1 MNINNE
7 EINNLYELQNYLK
20 QKFNIDV
27 NIRIPTRNP
36 SKITIKN
43 IYNKLLIYIMLLII
57 FIYLFVKIKKYN
69 ILLNIIL
76 ILLLLY
82 ILYNILYY
90 LYSIYLYHIIYKHD
104 IDNSTSYK
112 NINFNT
118 GDIIQETTPWYS
130 SFAIYLHIL
139 NNKHRYLHGGIVIN
153 FKNNNYLL
161 HLMGNSVE
169 YSKPILNFNDY
180 YNLEICPLNN
190 YFKDNYYCTRYYKLF
205 KTNYNNKISNE
216 KLFNILK
223 DLDVK
228 KIVFDTKINIHIP
241 ENNDYNDNFDTK
253 YNCLNFIFKILY
265 KLNIIPLFNFQNV
278 LYNDLIFLPNLS
290 NNIYNKEII
299 IKAI

>member
-20 QKFNIDV
+20 QNFNIDV
-27 NIRIPTRNP
+27 NIRIPIRNP
-36 SKITIKN
+36 SKITIEN
-43 IYNKLLIYIMLLII
+43 IYNKLLINIILLII
-57 FIYLFVKIKKYN
+57 FIYLFIKIKKYN
-69 ILLNIIL
+69 ILINIIL

-90 LYSIYLYHIIYKHD
+90 LYSIYLYNIIYKHD
-104 IDNSTSYK
+104 IDKSTSYK

-130 SFAIYLHIL
+130 SYAIYFHIL
-139 NNKHRYLHGGIVIN
+139 NNKHRYLHGGIIIN

-205 KTNYNNKISNE
+205 KTNNNNKISNE
-216 KLFNILK
+216 KLFNILR
-223 DLDVK
+223 DFDVK

-241 ENNDYNDNFDTK
+241 ENNDYNDNFNTK